1 MPRRASVSKKRLIR
15 ADDLKRFVLVTQPQ
29 VSPSGDRI
37 LFVRKHCGAKSK
49 MVSNL
54 WLADVNT
61 GEAKQ
66 FTSGE
71 RDGAPLWSPDGT
83 RIAFISGRSESKP
96 QIFVIPSSGGEA
108 IQLTNFPEGSIREVK
123 WSPDGTRLAV
133 AFRPTA
139 EEWTE
144 EAKKKRE
151 AEGLSIPPKVI
162 ETMWY
167 RLDGDGY
174 FQQQRYHLYIV
185 DANSGE
191 HRKLFDKDVAGFFS
205 FDWSPD
211 SSSLVVAAN
220 TATDALLKPWKSRLY
235 LVNALTGAAKLVPGQ
250 EDGDRGAVL
259 WSPDGRWIAW
269 AGRLGRTALWGSRN
283 QRLFITDPTTGKTVD
298 LTGKSDYCVAA
309 ATLSD
314 TREAAF
320 GANFEWMPNSKAI
333 LVAIGWHGETH
344 IARVTLRGEIKF
356 LTSGR
361 YEYQLGNV
369 SKDGRRVA
377 LCRGTF
383 HELNEVFVGILSDG
397 TISARRLTAFNDELL
412 GELNLAKVKAH
423 WVRSED
429 GTKIHTWVM
438 KPPGMKPNSKAPA
451 VLEIHGGPH
460 TQYGVP
466 FFHEMQL
473 LAAQGYVVFFSNPRG
488 SKGYGEAHC
497 AAIEGDWGN
506 KDWMDIRAV
515 IAFIKS
521 RPYVDAKRMA
531 VMGGSYGGYMT
542 NWVIGHTNEFAAAI
556 TDRCVSN
563 LHSMA
568 GTSDF
573 PLVPDHYW
581 EGNAWDRP
589 EKLWEQSPLKYFGNV
604 RTPTLIIHSEGD
616 LRCNI
621 EQAEQVFAALQ
632 LRGIPSRFIRYP
644 STTSHGLSR
653 SGPPDLRL
661 HRLGAILEWLD
672 KYLKKQQRAKRG

>member
-1 MPRRASVSKKRLIR
+1 MPRRALKLKKRLIQ
-15 ADDLKRFVLVTQPQ
+15 AEDLKRFVLVAQPQ
-29 VSPSGDRI
+29 IAPSGDRV
-37 LFVRKHCGAKSK
+37 LFARKHCGEKNE

-54 WLADVNT
+54 WLADVAT
-61 GEAKQ
+61 GEVKQ

-71 RDGAPLWSPDGT
+71 RDGGPLWSPDGT
-83 RIAFISGRSESKP
+83 RVAFVSGRSDSNP
-96 QIFVIPSSGGEA
+96 QIFLISATGGEA
-108 IQLTNFPEGSIREVK
+108 TQLTNFPEGSIREMK
-123 WSPDGTRLAV
+123 WSPDGMRLAV
-133 AFRPTA
+133 AFRATA
-139 EEWTE
+139 KEWTE
-144 EAKKKRE
+144 EARKKRE
-151 AEGLSIPPKVI
+151 AEGLSIPPRVI

-174 FQQQRYHLYIV
+174 FQQQRHHLYLV
-185 DANSGE
+185 DAESGE
-191 HRKLFDKDVAGFFS
+191 HRKLFDKDVTGFFS

-211 SSSLVVAAN
+211 GKILAVAAN
-220 TATDALLKPWKSRLY
+220 TAKDALLKPWKSRLY
-235 LVNALTGAAKLVPGQ
+235 LVDASSGAARLVPAQ
-250 EDGDRGAVL
+250 DDGDRGAVR
-259 WSPDGRWIAW
+259 WSPDGKWIAW
-269 AGRLGRTALWGSRN
+269 AGRLGRNALWGARN
-283 QRLFITDPTTGKTVD
+283 HHLFVTDPKTGKTVD

-320 GANFEWMPNSKAI
+320 GANYQWMPNGKSL
-333 LVAIGWHGETH
+333 LVAIGRHGESH
-344 IARVTLRGEIKF
+344 IARVTLKGEVKF
-356 LTSGR
+356 LTSGP
-361 YEYQLGNV
+361 YEFQLGNL
-369 SKDGRRVA
+369 SKDGTRVA
-377 LCRGTF
+377 LSRGTF
-383 HELNEVFVGILSDG
+383 HELNEVFIGDLKGDA
-397 TISARRLTAFNDELL
+397 ISAKRLTGFNDELL
-412 GELNLAKVKAH
+412 STLNLAKVEEH
-423 WVRSED
+423 WVRAED
-429 GTKIHTWVM
+429 ETKVHTWVLKPPKM
-438 KPPGMKPNSKAPA
+438 KPKGKAPA

-460 TQYGVP
+460 AQYGVP

-515 IAFIKS
+515 IAFMKS
-521 RPYVDAKRMA
+521 RPYVNSERMA

-542 NWVIGHTNEFAAAI
+542 NWVIGHTNEFSAAI

-581 EGNAWDRP
+581 QGNAWDRP

-604 RTPTLIIHSEGD
+604 KTPTLVIHSEGD

-621 EQAEQVFAALQ
+621 EQAEQVFTALQ
-632 LRGIPSRFIRYP
+632 VRGIPSRFIRYP

-653 SGPPDLRL
+653 SGPVDLRL
-661 HRLGAILEWLD
+661 HRLGAILDWLAE
-672 KYLKKQQRAKRG
+672 YLKKPKRTR

>member
-1 MPRRASVSKKRLIR
+1 MPRRALKLKKRLIQ
-15 ADDLKRFVLVTQPQ
+15 AEDLKRFVLVAQPQ
-29 VSPSGDRI
+29 IAPSGDRV
-37 LFVRKHCGAKSK
+37 LFARKHCGEKNE

-54 WLADVNT
+54 WLADVAT
-61 GEAKQ
+61 GEVKQ

-71 RDGAPLWSPDGT
+71 RDGGPLWSPDGT
-83 RIAFISGRSESKP
+83 RVAFVSGRSDSNP
-96 QIFVIPSSGGEA
+96 QIFLISATGGEA
-108 IQLTNFPEGSIREVK
+108 TQLTNFPEGSIREMK
-123 WSPDGTRLAV
+123 WSPDGMRLAV
-133 AFRPTA
+133 AFRATA
-139 EEWTE
+139 KEWTE
-144 EAKKKRE
+144 EARKKRE
-151 AEGLSIPPKVI
+151 AEGLSIPPRVI

-174 FQQQRYHLYIV
+174 FQQQRHHLYLV
-185 DANSGE
+185 DAESGE
-191 HRKLFDKDVAGFFS
+191 HRKLFDKDVTGFFS

-211 SSSLVVAAN
+211 GKILAVAAN
-220 TATDALLKPWKSRLY
+220 TAKDALLKPWKSRLY
-235 LVNALTGAAKLVPGQ
+235 LVDASSGAARLVPAQ
-250 EDGDRGAVL
+250 DDGDRGAVR
-259 WSPDGRWIAW
+259 WSPDGKWIAW
-269 AGRLGRTALWGSRN
+269 AGRLGRNALWGARN
-283 QRLFITDPTTGKTVD
+283 QHLFVTDPKTGKTVD

-320 GANFEWMPNSKAI
+320 GANYQWMPNGKSL
-333 LVAIGWHGETH
+333 LVAIGRHGESH
-344 IARVTLRGEIKF
+344 IARVTLKGEVKF
-356 LTSGR
+356 LTSGP
-361 YEYQLGNV
+361 YEFQLGNL
-369 SKDGRRVA
+369 SKDGTRVA
-377 LCRGTF
+377 LSRGTF
-383 HELNEVFVGILSDG
+383 HELNEVFIGDLKGDA
-397 TISARRLTAFNDELL
+397 ISAKRLTGFNDELL
-412 GELNLAKVKAH
+412 STLNLAKVEEH
-423 WVRSED
+423 WVRAED
-429 GTKIHTWVM
+429 ETKVHTWVLKPPKM
-438 KPPGMKPNSKAPA
+438 KPKGKAPA

-460 TQYGVP
+460 AQYGVP

-515 IAFIKS
+515 IAFMKS
-521 RPYVDAKRMA
+521 RPYVNSERMA

-542 NWVIGHTNEFAAAI
+542 NWVIGHTNEFSAAI

-581 EGNAWDRP
+581 QGNAWDRP

-604 RTPTLIIHSEGD
+604 KTPTLVIHSEGD

-621 EQAEQVFAALQ
+621 EQAEQVFTALQ
-632 LRGIPSRFIRYP
+632 VRGIPSRFIRYP

-653 SGPPDLRL
+653 SGPVDLRL
-661 HRLGAILEWLD
+661 HRLGAILDWLAE
-672 KYLKKQQRAKRG
+672 YLKKPKRTR

>member
-1 MPRRASVSKKRLIR
+1 MPRRSTKPKKRLIQ
-15 ADDLKRFVLVTQPQ
+15 ADDLKRFVLVAQPQ
-29 VSPSGDRI
+29 VSPSGDRV
-37 LFVRKHCGAKSK
+37 LFARKHCGEKNK
-49 MVSNL
+49 MLSNL
-54 WLADVNT
+54 WLADIAS
-61 GEAKQ
+61 GEVRQ

-71 RDGAPLWSPDGT
+71 RDGAALWSPDGSS
-83 RIAFISGRSESKP
+83 IAFVSGRSESKP
-96 QIFVIPSSGGEA
+96 QIFLIPASGGEA
-108 IQLTNFPEGSIREVK
+108 TQLTDFPEGSIREMK
-123 WSPDGTRLAV
+123 WSPNGKRIAV

-151 AEGLSIPPKVI
+151 AEGLSVPPRVI

-174 FQQQRYHLYIV
+174 FQQQRHHLYLV
-185 DANSGE
+185 DVESGD
-191 HRKLFDKDVAGFFS
+191 HRKLFDKDATGFFS

-211 SSSLVVAAN
+211 GTRLAVAAN
-220 TATDALLKPWKSRLY
+220 TAKDALLKPWKSRIY
-235 LVNALTGAAKLVPGQ
+235 LVDAKTGAAKLVPEQ
-250 EDGDRGAVL
+250 EDGDREAVR
-259 WSPDGRWIAW
+259 WSPDGKWIAW
-269 AGRLGRTALWGSRN
+269 AGRLGRNALWGSRN
-283 QRLFITDPTTGKTVD
+283 QRLFVTDPKSGKTVD

-320 GANFEWMPNSKAI
+320 GANFQWLPNGKAVLI
-333 LVAIGWHGETH
+333 ALGRHGETH
-344 IARVTLRGEIKF
+344 IARVTLRGEVKF
-356 LTSGR
+356 LTSGP

-369 SKDGRRVA
+369 SKDGTRVA
-377 LCRGTF
+377 LSRGSF
-383 HELNEVFVGILSDG
+383 HELNEVFIGDLKG
-397 TISARRLTAFNDELL
+397 ETISAKRLTGFNDKLL
-412 GELNLAKVKAH
+412 GALSLAKVEAH
-423 WVRSED
+423 WVRAED
-429 GTKIHTWVM
+429 GTKVHTWVM
-438 KPPGMKPNSKAPA
+438 KPPGMKPRTKAPA

-460 TQYGVP
+460 AQYGVP

-473 LAAQGYVVFFSNPRG
+473 LAAQGYAVFFSNPRG

-506 KDWMDIRAV
+506 KDWMDIQAV
-515 IAFIKS
+515 IAFMKS

-542 NWVIGHTNEFAAAI
+542 NWVIGHTKEFAVAI

-589 EKLWEQSPLKYFGNV
+589 EKLWEQSPLKYFGKV
-604 RTPTLIIHSEGD
+604 KTPTLVIHSEGD

-621 EQAEQVFAALQ
+621 EQAEQVFSALQ
-632 LRGIPSRFIRYP
+632 VRGIPSRFIRYP

-661 HRLGAILEWLD
+661 HRLGAILDWLEQ
-672 KYLKKQQRAKRG
+672 YLKKPKRVR